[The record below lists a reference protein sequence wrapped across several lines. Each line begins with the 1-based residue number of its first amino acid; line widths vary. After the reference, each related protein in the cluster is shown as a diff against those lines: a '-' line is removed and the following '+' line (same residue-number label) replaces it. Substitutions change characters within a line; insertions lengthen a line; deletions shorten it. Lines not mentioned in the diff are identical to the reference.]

1 MRSRISGFTLIELI
15 ITILVMTILLGI
27 GVPSYLQFKEDN
39 VLLGA
44 AQSLYSDIQL
54 ARSEA
59 VKRDA
64 NTVSV
69 RFFDVNDVNKAWCY
83 RITDNSA
90 CDRCSDTADSCDI
103 HGDKILRGRDK
114 ADFPGVRI
122 SVDIVSAGSAT
133 LAVSPRRSTTTA
145 TTIVFQYGTNTSK
158 QVHINTNL
166 LGRVLMCT
174 PTTANGLTGIDTCS

>member
-1 MRSRISGFTLIELI
+1 MRSQISGFTLMELI